1 MEHIV
6 QLFYMLDTPKSTF
19 IFFYATFD
27 KYYVTI
33 ASVRWNRTEI
43 FFAVFQMQD
52 VSILTKNRK

>member
-1 MEHIV
+1 V